1 MLYPDQTFEIPKDAE
16 LILNVLTNA
25 GHEAFVVGGCV
36 RDVIL
41 HRTPGD
47 WDITTSATPEQV
59 KGLFHKTIDTGIEHG
74 TVTVM
79 IHHVGYEVT
88 TYRIDG
94 EYEDGRHPK
103 SVEFTKNLVEDLKRR
118 DFTINALAYNPS
130 VGLVDEFG
138 GIEDLG
144 KKVIRCVGNPLH
156 RFTEDALRILRAI
169 RFSAQLDF
177 TIEQETL
184 SAISQIAPNLLKVSH
199 ERIRVEMHKLICS
212 AHPEKIALCE
222 STGITDH
229 VLCWLAD
236 MKKTPMDEKYQAS
249 DLLLHSIAVMQK
261 VPAERELRWAALL
274 HEIGR
279 ITEHPENAQDAAE
292 LAGKILK
299 DLRFDNKTIHTVK
312 ALVLFQNVIPKT
324 DRISVRESIFQI
336 DKQLYPLYLQLQKA
350 KISCMNSTFAEQ
362 GLAVLDEIKKQ
373 YLDIL
378 ARGECTEMKELAI
391 RGADLITAGIPK
403 GPVIGDILN
412 GLLREVLKDPS
423 LNQKEKLLSMAEKYI
438 QK

>member
-16 LILNVLTNA
+16 LILNVLTGA

-36 RDVIL
+36 RDVML

-138 GIEDLG
+138 GIEDLER
-144 KKVIRCVGNPLH
+144 KVIRCVGNPLH

-177 TIEQETL
+177 TIEDETL

-236 MKKTPMDEKYQAS
+236 MKKTPMDENYQAP

-279 ITEHPENAQDAAE
+279 ITEHPQNAQDAAE

-312 ALVLFQNVIPKT
+312 ALVLFQNVIPQT

-336 DKQLYPLYLQLQKA
+336 GKQLYPLYLQLQKA
-350 KISCMNSTFAEQ
+350 KISCMNSTCAEQ
-362 GLAVLDEIKKQ
+362 GLAVLDEIEKQ

-378 ARGECTEMKELAI
+378 EQGECTEMKELAI
-391 RGADLITAGIPK
+391 RGADLISAGIPK

-412 GLLREVLKDPS
+412 GLLQEVLKDPS